1 MDPWPRSR
9 IEKKPVNRVIGLF
22 TRLIPRQAK
31 PKISAMAVV
40 MVLCPRRSMKFPTTP
55 MRRPA
60 VRVPM
65 EYIPE
70 TVDRV
75 QPNSPMYESINVDTL
90 YVWPGPEKK
99 MVRAE
104 TPTMIHP

>member
-1 MDPWPRSR
+1 M
-9 IEKKPVNRVIGLF
+9 GLF
-22 TRLIPRQAK
+22 TRLIPRQAR
-31 PKISAMAVV
+31 PKRSAIAVV
-40 MVLCPRRSMKFPTTP
+40 MVLCPRRSMQLPTNP
-55 MRRPA
+55 IRRPA

-70 TVDRV
+70 TVDRF
-75 QPNSPMYESINVDTL
+75 QPNSPMYESMNADML